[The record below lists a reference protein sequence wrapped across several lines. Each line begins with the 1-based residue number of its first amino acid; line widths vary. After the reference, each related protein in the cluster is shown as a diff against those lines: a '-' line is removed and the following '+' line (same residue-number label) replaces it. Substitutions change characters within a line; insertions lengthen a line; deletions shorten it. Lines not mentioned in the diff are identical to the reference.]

1 MRRLISRRPSPA
13 MAVAF
18 VALLAALTGTAVALP
33 GTNTVNSGDIV
44 NNTIRSKD
52 VRNNNL
58 RGKDVRNGSLS
69 GRDVRNGSLTGAD
82 VRNDSLTGAD
92 VRNDSLTG
100 ADVNESTLAKVPNAA
115 HADTADT
122 ATTANSA
129 GSVTGLLNF
138 PLTRAPAAASLAAA
152 PQVPLGSRGN
162 FRFYGKCYVSGVDV
176 FADIY
181 VALTSG
187 VAYFGTEDEGD
198 GLLLPTTPEADRKV
212 EGTSG
217 GAPPNGFNVEDN
229 DADFRATDGITTIT
243 GVVGLAFAKQ
253 GSVPNP
259 GPFGA
264 GNACL
269 FGGSV
274 FG

>member
-1 MRRLISRRPSPA
+1 MEVKRFMRKLNSARPSPA

-58 RGKDVRNGSLS
+58 RGKDVRNGSLT
-69 GRDVRNGSLTGAD
+69 GKDIKNNSLTGSD
-82 VRNDSLTGAD
+82 VSESSLG
-92 VRNDSLTG
+92 
-100 ADVNESTLAKVPNAA
+100 KVPNAA

-122 ATTANSA
+122 AGTAGSATTAGSA
-129 GSVTGLLNF
+129 GSVAGLTNF
-138 PLTRAPAAASLAAA
+138 PLKSAPAAAAFVAA
-152 PQVPLGSRGN
+152 PEVPLGSRGN
-162 FRFYGKCYVSGVDV
+162 FRFYGKCYFSGGAV

-181 VALTSG
+181 IALTSG
-187 VAYFGTEDEGD
+187 VAYFDTEDQD
-198 GLLLPTTPEADRKV
+198 VGLLLPTTPEGDRLV
-212 EGTSG
+212 EENN
-217 GAPPNGFNVEDN
+217 GAAANTFDAGDN
-229 DADFRATDGITTIT
+229 DADFRATDGTTTIT

-264 GNACL
+264 GNGCL